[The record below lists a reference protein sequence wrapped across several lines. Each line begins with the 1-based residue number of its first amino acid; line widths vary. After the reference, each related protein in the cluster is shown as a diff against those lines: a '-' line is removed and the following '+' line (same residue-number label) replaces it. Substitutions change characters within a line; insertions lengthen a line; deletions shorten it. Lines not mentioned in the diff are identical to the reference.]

1 MPLDRTS
8 KLIAIIDD
16 DDDHARR
23 LEVSKRERLERQIV
37 IDPIPT
43 LFVCALPHGPL
54 EVGCGSWP
62 KERPFLMT
70 SY

>member
-1 MPLDRTS
+1 MPVDRTC

-16 DDDHARR
+16 DEAIARR
-23 LEVSKRERLERQIV
+23 LEVSKGERLERQIV

-54 EVGCGSWP
+54 KLGAAHG
-62 KERPFLMT
+62 
-70 SY
+70 

>member
-1 MPLDRTS
+1 MPVDRTS

-16 DDDHARR
+16 DEAMQARR

-43 LFVCALPHGPL
+43 LFVRALPHGPL
-54 EVGCGSWP
+54 KLAAAHG
-62 KERPFLMT
+62 
-70 SY
+70 